1 MTEKDF
7 EFLIGTEAD
16 EALFTILK
24 NEIYTYSV
32 RVVKEDGEAYFL
44 TQDVDLKRVN
54 IIVVNGKVVEI
65 DGLY

>member
-7 EFLIGTEAD
+7 EFLIGTNAD
-16 EALFTILK
+16 DALFTILK

-32 RVVKEDGEAYFL
+32 RVVREDDETYWV
-44 TQDVDLKRVN
+44 TQDLDLKRVN
-54 IIVVNGKVVEI
+54 IIVVNGKVVKI